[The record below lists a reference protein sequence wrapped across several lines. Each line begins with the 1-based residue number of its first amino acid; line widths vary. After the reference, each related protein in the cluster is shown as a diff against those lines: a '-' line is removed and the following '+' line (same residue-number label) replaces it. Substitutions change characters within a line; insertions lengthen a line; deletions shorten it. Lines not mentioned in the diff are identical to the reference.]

1 MHLAAQIN
9 LFICAA
15 KSVEKASRKAVFLFM
30 IWYNKKCDKML
41 QKNKKERNRLE
52 FVSTEE
58 LVPKEHLLM
67 KIYEAVDFNKI
78 YEFVKDMYC
87 ADNVKTQA

>member
-1 MHLAAQIN
+1 
-9 LFICAA
+9 
-15 KSVEKASRKAVFLFM
+15 
-30 IWYNKKCDKML
+30 ML